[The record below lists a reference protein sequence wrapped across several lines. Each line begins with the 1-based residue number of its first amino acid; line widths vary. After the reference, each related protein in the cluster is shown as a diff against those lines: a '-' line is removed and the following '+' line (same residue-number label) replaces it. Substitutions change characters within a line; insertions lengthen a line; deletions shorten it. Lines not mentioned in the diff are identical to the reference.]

1 MESIHNDSVSKESQ
15 ETGFARVEFSPGM
28 FRAKGQ
34 AFAARSAEGS
44 SSAAARIWS
53 VEHEKA
59 KRI

>member
-15 ETGFARVEFSPGM
+15 ETGCERVEFSPDIS
-28 FRAKGQ
+28 RAKGQ
-34 AFAARSAEGS
+34 AFAARSVEGS

-59 KRI
+59 KRM